1 MNGLKLLATGR
12 CLPAEAVTNEEMRRY
27 VDTSD
32 EWITTRT
39 GIRQRYFCG
48 EGENALTLA
57 SGAARQALED
67 SGIPKEEL
75 GCIVCATVSADYA
88 TPSLSCLV
96 QAQLGLPEEIP
107 VLDLNA
113 ACSGFLYAVAVARG
127 LLAQNGKKYAL
138 VIGCEVLS
146 RLMNMSDRSTCVLFG
161 DGAGAAV
168 FEAGPDFPF
177 YALQGA
183 RGDKS
188 ILANGPG
195 PLAPNLFMDGRAVFR
210 FAVEALP
217 HCIRGIQDQS
227 GLSLA
232 EIDWV
237 VCHQANERIIDHCVK
252 KLKAPAEKFYKNM
265 ARYGN
270 TSAASIPIALDE
282 LNRDGKLKPGQKILC
297 VGFGGGL
304 TWAAALFTI

>member
-12 CLPAEAVTNEEMRRY
+12 CLPAAAVTNEDMRRY

-39 GIRQRYFCG
+39 GIRQRYFCA

-57 SGAARQALED
+57 CGAARQALAD

-75 GCIVCATVSADYA
+75 GCVVCATVSADYA

-96 QAQLGLPEEIP
+96 QAELGLPEEIP

-138 VIGCEVLS
+138 IIGCEVLS

-183 RGDKS
+183 RGDKA

-195 PLAPNLFMDGRAVFR
+195 PLAPELSMDGRAVFR

-232 EIDWV
+232 EIDWM

-282 LNRDGKLKPGQKILC
+282 MNRDGKLKPGQKILC

-304 TWAAALFTI
+304 TWAAAFFTI

>member
-12 CLPAEAVTNEEMRRY
+12 CLPAAAVTNEDMRRY

-39 GIRQRYFCG
+39 GIRQRYFCA

-57 SGAARQALED
+57 SGAARQALAD

-75 GCIVCATVSADYA
+75 GCVVCATVSADYA

-96 QAQLGLPEEIP
+96 QAELGLPEEIP

-138 VIGCEVLS
+138 IIGCEVLS

-177 YALQGA
+177 
-183 RGDKS
+183 
-188 ILANGPG
+188 
-195 PLAPNLFMDGRAVFR
+195 
-210 FAVEALP
+210 
-217 HCIRGIQDQS
+217 
-227 GLSLA
+227 
-232 EIDWV
+232 
-237 VCHQANERIIDHCVK
+237 
-252 KLKAPAEKFYKNM
+252 
-265 ARYGN
+265 
-270 TSAASIPIALDE
+270 
-282 LNRDGKLKPGQKILC
+282 
-297 VGFGGGL
+297 
-304 TWAAALFTI
+304 

>member
-12 CLPAEAVTNEEMRRY
+12 CLPAAAVTNEDMRRY

-39 GIRQRYFCG
+39 GIRQRYFCA

-57 SGAARQALED
+57 CGAARQALAD

-75 GCIVCATVSADYA
+75 GCVVCATVSADYA

-96 QAQLGLPEEIP
+96 QAELGLPEEIP

-138 VIGCEVLS
+138 IIGCEVLS

-183 RGDKS
+183 RGDKA

-195 PLAPNLFMDGRAVFR
+195 PLAPELSMDGRAVFR
-210 FAVEALP
+210 FAAVSYTHLMQAEMPKKTL
-217 HCIRGIQDQS
+217 R
-227 GLSLA
+227 LA
-232 EIDWV
+232 
-237 VCHQANERIIDHCVK
+237 
-252 KLKAPAEKFYKNM
+252 
-265 ARYGN
+265 
-270 TSAASIPIALDE
+270 T
-282 LNRDGKLKPGQKILC
+282 
-297 VGFGGGL
+297 
-304 TWAAALFTI
+304 

>member
-12 CLPAEAVTNEEMRRY
+12 CLPAAAVTNEDMRRY

-39 GIRQRYFCG
+39 GIRQRYFCT

-57 SGAARQALED
+57 CGAARQALAD

-75 GCIVCATVSADYA
+75 GCVVCATVSADYA

-96 QAQLGLPEEIP
+96 QAELGLPEEIP

-138 VIGCEVLS
+138 IIGCEVLS

-183 RGDKS
+183 RGDKA

-195 PLAPNLFMDGRAVFR
+195 PLAPELSMDGRAVFR

-232 EIDWV
+232 EIDWM

-282 LNRDGKLKPGQKILC
+282 MNRDGKLKPGQKILC